1 MQGEV
6 QVKDEIKIIGEVVVR
21 TWRNGK
27 LVQEVRGHNIFCI
40 RGKKLLLDFLQGNS
54 VTGAEYEAIGTGTS
68 TPAETDLQL
77 DNEVGRQPITQF
89 VRSDDKT
96 LYCNT
101 FFNADYPSGSY
112 NITEVGL
119 FGNGASSDINSGYL
133 ISRVKLSSPVYKDNT
148 LTLTVEHKL
157 YFS

>member
-1 MQGEV
+1 MKV
-6 QVKDEIKIIGEVVVR
+6 VSLKDEIINVRGEVVVR
-21 TWRNGK
+21 VFDKRGR
-27 LVQEVRGHNIFCI
+27 LVQESRGENVFCI
-40 RGKKLLLDFLQGNS
+40 RGKKLFLDLLEGQS

-89 VRSDDKT
+89 VRDDDKN

-101 FFNADYPSGSY
+101 FFDASYPTGSF

-119 FGNGASSDINSGYL
+119 FGNGATATANSGYL
-133 ISRVKLSSPVYKDNT
+133 ISRVKLASPVYKDNN
-148 LTLTVEHKL
+148 LT
-157 YFS
+157 